1 MGVVDSALKEALD
14 GLYSAFA
21 GQNRPRAI
29 DYCTHCLDVATVK
42 RLLAP
47 VPLRDVP
54 AEPIRR
60 YTVDVLSTAG
70 SVADFRYFLPRI
82 LHLAVTDGFG
92 GYPDLDLV
100 MSKLRFADWRRWPAA
115 EQRAVTAFMHA
126 VWRATLTRFP
136 ADPGTEELLGAIAQ
150 IEDDLA
156 PYLRAWEAALAT
168 HAGAS
173 HLLGFVRD
181 TFGRAG
187 REYWLT
193 APGWPDTAV
202 AAVRAWL
209 GGLSG
214 TVAATAEAVT
224 DEETGDVLLELLVSL

>member
-1 MGVVDSALKEALD
+1 MQATFDAALD

-21 GQNRPRAI
+21 RRDRPTAI
-29 DYCTHCLDVATVK
+29 DYCTHCVDPATVK

-47 VPLRDVP
+47 VPLREIP
-54 AEPIRR
+54 AETIRP

-70 SVADFRYFLPRI
+70 GAADFRHFLPRI
-82 LHLAVTDGFG
+82 LHIAVTDGFG
-92 GYPDLDLV
+92 GYPDLGLV
-100 MSKLRFADWRRWPAA
+100 MSKVRRADWRGWPAS
-115 EQRAVTAFMHA
+115 EQQAVTDFMHA
-126 VWRATLTRFP
+126 VWSTTLTRFP
-136 ADPGTEELLGAIAQ
+136 ADPGAEELLGAIGQ
-150 IEDDLA
+150 IEGDLT
-156 PYLRAWEAALAT
+156 PYLRTWEAALAT

-173 HLLGFVRD
+173 HLLVFVRD

-193 APGWPDTAV
+193 VPGWPDTA
-202 AAVRAWL
+202 AATVRAWL
-209 GGLSG
+209 GDLSG